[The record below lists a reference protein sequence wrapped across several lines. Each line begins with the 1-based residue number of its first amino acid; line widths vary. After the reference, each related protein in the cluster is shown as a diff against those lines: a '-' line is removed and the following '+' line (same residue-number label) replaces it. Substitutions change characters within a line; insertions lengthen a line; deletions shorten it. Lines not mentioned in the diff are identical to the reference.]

1 MRTLAVLADIHG
13 NADALRAVLADMAA
27 LGVTECVNLGDC
39 FSGPLA
45 AAETWEIL
53 RDRPMPTVRGNHDR
67 YLVAQARAVMGPSD
81 AAAYDELPA
90 AALRWLAALPPA
102 REMSGLYL
110 CHATPRADDRY
121 WMEEVTAEG
130 AVVLRGAEAIA
141 REAEGIAAP
150 VLICGHSHLPRLM
163 RLPGGQM
170 LLNPGSVGCPAY
182 DDTEPVPHRVETGT
196 PEARYALL
204 EAAPDGWRAC
214 FRAVPYDPARMIA
227 LAESRGRAEWARA
240 LACGRVA

>member
-27 LGVTECVNLGDC
+27 QGVTDCVNLGDC

-53 RDRPMPTVRGNHDR
+53 RDWPMPTVRGNHDR
-67 YLVAQARAVMGPSD
+67 YLLEQDRAVMGPSD
-81 AAAYDELPA
+81 AVARDELPPE
-90 AALRWLAALPPA
+90 ALDWLATLPPVC
-102 REMSGLYL
+102 EVGGLYL

-121 WMEEVTAEG
+121 WMEAVTAGG
-130 AVVLRGAEAIA
+130 AVVLRGAAAIA
-141 REAEGIAAP
+141 REAAGIAAP
-150 VLICGHSHLPRLM
+150 VLLCGHSHLPRLM

-182 DDTEPVPHRVETGT
+182 EDSTPVPHLVETGA

-204 EAAPDGWRAC
+204 QEAPEGWRAR
-214 FRAVPYDPARMIA
+214 FRAVAYDPARMIA
-227 LAESRGRAEWARA
+227 RAERQGRMDWARA